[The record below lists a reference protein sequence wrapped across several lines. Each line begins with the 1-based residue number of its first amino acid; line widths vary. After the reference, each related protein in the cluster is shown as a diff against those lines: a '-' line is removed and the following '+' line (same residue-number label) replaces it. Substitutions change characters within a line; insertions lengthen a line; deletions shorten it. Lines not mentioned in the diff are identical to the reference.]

1 MTDAFQVPQSPEDA
15 EGLIALLDLFERT
28 SVKLQQAG
36 AFVACLQAQN
46 ISDQKATE
54 HQSLMNRISADFQS
68 SLVTLDHKLVAIEQ
82 NVWNELLTKPGL
94 RDVSYILNERRQ
106 RVAEKLSPGKEKLI
120 GNLAVDG
127 YHAWSDLYN
136 MVVGKMTIPYEE
148 NGVNKQLSVG
158 QAENVM
164 GHQDRAVRK
173 TIYERLHQAWESK
186 QDIFS
191 NTLNHLAGFRLETYK
206 ARGWENVLKE
216 PLQIN
221 RMKKKHWIRCGR
233 SSLKTSSR
241 SFSF

>member
-1 MTDAFQVPQSPEDA
+1 MPESPEEA
-15 EGLIALLDLFERT
+15 EGLTALLDLFEQT

-46 ISDQKATE
+46 INDQKAIE
-54 HQSLMNRISADFQS
+54 HQALMNRLSADFQS
-68 SLVTLDHKLVAIEQ
+68 SLVTLDHKLVDIDQE
-82 NVWNELLTKPGL
+82 VWNRLLTKPGL

-136 MVVGKMTIPYEE
+136 MIVGKMTIPYEE
-148 NGVNKQLSVG
+148 NGENKQLSVG
-158 QAENVM
+158 QAENM
-164 GHQDRAVRK
+164 MDHQDRTVRK
-173 TIYERLHQAWESK
+173 TVYERFRQAWESK

-191 NTLNHLAGFRLETYK
+191 STLNHLAGFRLETYK

-221 RMKKKHWIRCGR
+221 RMKKKHLIRCGR
-233 SSLKTSSR
+233 SSLKTRSR

>member
-1 MTDAFQVPQSPEDA
+1 MMALQGVDQRWDLDSFFKGGSQSEEFKGYIEKLSQSLSAFQDMTDAFQVPQSPEDA

-106 RVAEKLSPGKEKLI
+106 RVAEKLSPGKEKL
-120 GNLAVDG
+120 D
-127 YHAWSDLYN
+127 
-136 MVVGKMTIPYEE
+136 
-148 NGVNKQLSVG
+148 
-158 QAENVM
+158 
-164 GHQDRAVRK
+164 
-173 TIYERLHQAWESK
+173 
-186 QDIFS
+186 
-191 NTLNHLAGFRLETYK
+191 
-206 ARGWENVLKE
+206 
-216 PLQIN
+216 
-221 RMKKKHWIRCGR
+221 
-233 SSLKTSSR
+233 
-241 SFSF
+241 